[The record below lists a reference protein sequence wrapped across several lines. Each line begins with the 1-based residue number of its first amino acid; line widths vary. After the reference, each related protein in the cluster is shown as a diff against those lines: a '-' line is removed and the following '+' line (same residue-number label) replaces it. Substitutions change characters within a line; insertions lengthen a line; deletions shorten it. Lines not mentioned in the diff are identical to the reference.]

1 MAESSK
7 KLRLN
12 PYGPDTIAL
21 YSSSGKK
28 ALVMKQFLSD
38 EKVEEINLNIERI
51 TFT

>member
-1 MAESSK
+1 MAESSQ
-7 KLRLN
+7 KLRLS

-38 EKVEEINLNIERI
+38 GKEINLNIERI